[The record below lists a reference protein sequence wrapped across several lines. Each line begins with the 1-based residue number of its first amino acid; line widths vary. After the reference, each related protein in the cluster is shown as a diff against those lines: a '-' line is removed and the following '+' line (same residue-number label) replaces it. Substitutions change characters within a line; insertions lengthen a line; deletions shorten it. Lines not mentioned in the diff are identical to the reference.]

1 MIKNEK
7 RAHDLAIKVVELNIQ
22 FESIRKDIDNSEIY
36 KIYINA
42 YNDFLEALNREN
54 EDTN

>member
-7 RAHDLAIKVVELNIQ
+7 RAHDLAIKVVELNKQ

>member
-1 MIKNEK
+1 MNKNER
-7 RAHDLAIKVVELNIQ
+7 RAHDLAIKAVELSKH
-22 FESIRKDIDNSEIY
+22 FESLRKDIDNSEIY

-54 EDTN
+54 EDIN